1 MTADLLQ
8 KTTRSLSQVL
18 FSYLPDQTVDLHG
31 GVWQVIDWADARFV
45 AVDDEVVRREVA
57 HAAYPWTAAGADSGL
72 GEHLQARREMQ
83 VVTPSDSG
91 VEVSRFP
98 ELFRCKSCGRLADRS
113 DGTCV
118 CGGKARGQLPFV
130 AYHRCGRAETPWV
143 PSCPTHHQLRLRRL
157 PGTTRTADLIFDC
170 PVCSHEILR
179 GFPWRK
185 CDCAYGGTLDYNV
198 HRAAVV
204 YTPRSTVIVNP
215 PDPAVAAQLRA
226 PAAADLTLRWALNG
240 MRDKGPLDAAPS
252 IDGFIALFEAQGFDT
267 ETAKAMA
274 DAAAAKAGGRI
285 AVAPADID
293 LSTDERE
300 GAFEGALRLAYAVSG
315 GRVRLDELAAR
326 SGPGAR
332 ARYEQLYPPAIHEA
346 GFEEVE
352 LLETFPVLTTVF
364 GYTRGEATAGRST
377 LRPFRASDGSI
388 RLHAIK
394 AETEGLL
401 FRLDPLH
408 VATWLAARGHLA
420 SAPTNPFEARLAIIR
435 SCEIP
440 RAGEDPALATAG
452 ADLLRLIH
460 SMSHRLIRK
469 IAAFAGIERDS
480 LSEYLVPLHLG
491 FVIFAASRGDF
502 VLGGLQALF
511 ENDLDK
517 ALREVVHGEP
527 RCPLDPGCTRN
538 GSACAVCLHV
548 GEPSCRYYNQFLAR
562 TALFGSFGFLT
573 P

>member
-1 MTADLLQ
+1 MTI
-8 KTTRSLSQVL
+8 RRGLSQAL
-18 FSYLPDQTVDLHG
+18 FSFLPDQTADLEG
-31 GVWQVIDWADARFV
+31 GVWQVTNWADARFV
-45 AVDDEVVRREVA
+45 AVDDDVVRREVA
-57 HAAYPWTAAGADSGL
+57 RAAYPWTAAKADSGL
-72 GEHLQARREMQ
+72 ADHLLTRREMQ

-91 VEVSRFP
+91 IEVSRFP
-98 ELFRCKSCGRLADRS
+98 ELFRCKNCGRLS
-113 DGTCV
+113 DSNDGNCQCGTQ
-118 CGGKARGQLPFV
+118 GRAQLPFV
-130 AYHRCGRAETPWV
+130 AYHRCGRAETPWI
-143 PSCPTHHQLRLRRL
+143 PTCPTHKQVRLRRL

-170 PVCSHEILR
+170 PVCSQEIVK

-185 CDCAYGGTLDYNV
+185 CDCSYGGTLDYNV

-204 YTPRSTVIVNP
+204 YTPRTTVIVNP
-215 PDPAVAAQLRA
+215 PDPTVAVQLRA
-226 PAAADLTLRWALNG
+226 PSAADLTLRWALGG
-240 MRDKGPLDAAPS
+240 MRENGPLEAAPS
-252 IDGFIALFEAQGFDT
+252 IDGFIAIFEAQGFDSQ
-267 ETAKAMA
+267 TARAMA
-274 DAAAAKAGGRI
+274 EAAAAQAGNRI
-285 AVAPADID
+285 STAPADLD
-293 LSTDERE
+293 LSDDAKEE
-300 GAFEGALRLAYAVSG
+300 AFEAALKLAYAVSG

-332 ARYEQLYPPAIHEA
+332 ARYEQLYPPAIRDA
-346 GFEEVE
+346 GLDEVE

-364 GYTRGEATAGRST
+364 GYTRGEAAAGRST
-377 LRPFRASDGSI
+377 LRPFRAADGSV

-401 FRLDPLH
+401 FRLDPLR
-408 VATWLAARGHLA
+408 VATWLAARSHLPT
-420 SAPTNPFEARLAIIR
+420 APTDPYEARLAIIR

-440 RAGEDPALATAG
+440 RAGEDPALATPG

-460 SMSHRLIRK
+460 SLSHRIIRK
-469 IAAFAGIERDS
+469 TSAFAGIERDA

-491 FVIFAASRGDF
+491 FVVFAASRGDF

-527 RCPLDPGCTRN
+527 RCALDPGCTRN

-562 TALFGSFGFLT
+562 TALFGPDGYLT
-573 P
+573 T